1 MKVVL
6 RSTSLKAKSPK
17 RAFYNLAI
25 IKITDGYLV
34 RKESGAGSKV
44 LHREAWF
51 RDSFE
56 DALKLYEKILREK
69 TNPRRK
75 SPRKY
80 TIVSQNP
87 GSLSCCL

>member
-1 MKVVL
+1 MKEVL
-6 RSTSLKAKSPK
+6 RSTSLRAESPK
-17 RAFYNLAI
+17 RAFYNLVI

-51 RDSFE
+51 RE
-56 DALKLYEKILREK
+56 THEEALKLYEKILREK
-69 TNPRRK
+69 TNPKRR

-80 TIVSQNP
+80 TVVSQNS
-87 GSLSCCL
+87 GSLSCSL